1 MGKVK
6 PLSKP
11 LVKLSYAVTTVAFA
25 VMLAACGNQ
34 GASASAG
41 GSSGSAA
48 DVTSASFTQKE
59 VPVFR
64 RSTNKERPLILSTNI
79 GRLDMHVMVFY
90 RGFRHAEPRPVVL
103 QAFVANHVDLV

>member
-1 MGKVK
+1 CLSLALGV
-6 PLSKP
+6 PLFVGYFAVADGAVALCFGP
-11 LVKLSYAVTTVAFA
+11 GLEVARPVVLAVALNQFLSY
-25 VMLAACGNQ
+25 MRG
-34 GASASAG
+34 
-41 GSSGSAA
+41 
-48 DVTSASFTQKE
+48 
-59 VPVFR
+59 VPRR